1 MINAGDRKTGTD
13 ADISVNTRWGNS
25 KKKKK
30 MFTFKDNYP
39 FLLIN

>member
-13 ADISVNTRWGNS
+13 ADISVNTRWGKS
-25 KKKKK
+25 KKKK